1 MAPISTKNATK
12 NATKESTAD
21 RAATATWARRLR
33 LAALVLLVAV
43 AGSLIQGNLVLVGM
57 SWFARATTDLGA
69 GPELEGVRKLYDVD
83 EKVWRGAQPGETGY
97 RSLAARGVT
106 TVVDL
111 KPTSGTQRQDDD
123 NIRALGMEVVH
134 LPVTDGRPPSSSQ
147 VEEFAAIVRAS
158 NGRVFLHC
166 GEGVGRAGTMA
177 AAYRVTT
184 GQTDASTAVRES
196 LAVGVLTLEQV
207 SFVRSLDHDGPHEP
221 PAVATAVSRYL
232 DGPRQLFNRF
242 V

>member
-1 MAPISTKNATK
+1 MASTGTK
-12 NATKESTAD
+12 PASVEHVAAPRPR
-21 RAATATWARRLR
+21 RANWPRRIR
-33 LAALVLLVAV
+33 IAVLVLLALI
-43 AGSLIQGNLVLVGM
+43 AGSLIQGNLALIGM
-57 SWFARATTDLGA
+57 SWLARSTTDLEGA
-69 GPELEGVRKLYDVD
+69 VDVEGVRKVYALDDRVL
-83 EKVWRGAQPGETGY
+83 RGAQPGPGGF

-111 KPTSGTQRQDDD
+111 RPGSDTRKDDAAL
-123 NIRALGMEVVH
+123 NALGMDVVH
-134 LPVTDGRPPSSSQ
+134 LPITDGRPPSPGQ
-147 VEEFAAIVRAS
+147 VRRFVAIARES
-158 NGRVFLHC
+158 RGLVFVHC

-184 GQTDASTAVRES
+184 GKTNSSHAVRQS

-207 SFVRSLDHDGPHEP
+207 AFINSLDRDGAHEP
-221 PAVATAVSRYL
+221 PAPVAAISRFL